1 MESGSA
7 FECHFHEVRRFQPEN
22 EHPTEARRSVQTAA
36 LFVLASSESLQL
48 QMFELF
54 AQKKHTVWLMKCVSC

>member
-7 FECHFHEVRRFQPEN
+7 FEWHFHEVRRFQSEN
-22 EHPTEARRSVQTAA
+22 EHPTEARCSVQTAA

-54 AQKKHTVWLMKCVSC
+54 AQKSVLFG